1 MNDFASAAMM
11 KLVRDGL
18 ARQGIAPPPPTPAR
32 DGRVALGDKQALLA
46 RLWEQ
51 HGPGPVARIGEAI
64 HGVQDDPTLR
74 ALVLAVDPPDLLAR
88 WQRLERFV
96 HSRHRTR
103 VEAPGPAQL
112 RLQHVSLASA
122 PAPAPAED
130 LLVIGLLVALCERV
144 LGQGVRARPV
154 GGRLWLRQQGRWR
167 DGPWPQAWHTWDLH
181 WDPVASA
188 PQAPVTEPVASDR
201 WLAQL
206 QARLRADPGRPWRVD
221 DLARACALSARS
233 LQRHLAQRQLG
244 FARLLTEV
252 RVQCAAELL
261 THSALSVAE
270 VGYRCGFAD
279 QPHFSRH
286 FRGCTA
292 VTPARY
298 RDQFSLVR

>member
-103 VEAPGPAQL
+103 VEALGPARL
-112 RLQHVSLASA
+112 RLQHVSLAAA

-144 LGQGVRARPV
+144 LGQTVRARPL
-154 GGRLWLRQQGRWR
+154 GGRHWLRQQGRWR
-167 DGPWPQAWHTWDLH
+167 DGPWPEAWHTWELR
-181 WDPVASA
+181 WNPAARSRSL
-188 PQAPVTEPVASDR
+188 VTDPVASDR
-201 WLAQL
+201 WLEQL
-206 QARLRADPGRPWRVD
+206 HACLRADPGRPWRVD
-221 DLARACALSARS
+221 ELASACSHSARS
-233 LQRHLAQRQLG
+233 LQRHLAQRQLC
-244 FARLLTEV
+244 FSRMLTDV

-261 THSALSVAE
+261 TTSALSVAE
-270 VGYRCGFAD
+270 VGYHCGFAD

-286 FRGCTA
+286 FRQSTA

-298 RDQFSLVR
+298 REQFSQGR